1 MTGTGRKRGMMVW
14 DGWEDDGVVKS
25 REAKDRSM
33 ADMLLRFRGTALVDY
48 IIICYCRR
56 KGTFDLVNNNNN
68 KRDSGKS

>member
-33 ADMLLRFRGTALVDY
+33 ADMLLRFRGTADY

>member
-1 MTGTGRKRGMMVW
+1 MTVW
-14 DGWEDDGVVKS
+14 DGWKDDGVVKS
-25 REAKDRSM
+25 REAKDRAM

-56 KGTFDLVNNNNN
+56 KGTFDLVTNNNNN